1 MGRLAITISTLVAL
15 VVAGYLIVSGGS
27 GQHAHARTTPSVL
40 PPAQQAAGTTTQPRS
55 TTVPASPPAPTSP
68 APIGQTSRSQTS
80 TVITATR
87 TDCRWRRYRDGAIG
101 ADPSCAPGKLDPAVA
116 ANIGQTVCNAAW
128 VAAASRLQPPPS
140 AQALD
145 KLVIEYQLPG
155 NPVTYTLARV
165 IPVEDGGS
173 PTSPLNL
180 YPLPLNGFGGQRT
193 RTAVAEQLHDEI
205 CSHRITIAQAAK
217 TLEGDWLSK
226 GLPDDD

>member
-15 VVAGYLIVSGGS
+15 VVAGYLIISGGS
-27 GQHAHARTTPSVL
+27 GQNAHARTTPSVL
-40 PPAQQAAGTTTQPRS
+40 PPPQQAGGTTTQPS

-68 APIGQTSRSQTS
+68 APVGQPSRSQTS
-80 TVITATR
+80 TVVTATR
-87 TDCRWRRYRDGAIG
+87 TDCRWRQYRDGALS
-101 ADPSCAPGKLDPAVA
+101 ADPSCAPGKLAPAVA
-116 ANIGQTVCNAAW
+116 ANIEHTVCNAAW
-128 VAAASRLQPPPS
+128 VSATSRLQPPPS

-155 NPVTYTLARV
+155 NPVTYTPARV

-205 CSHRITIAQAAK
+205 CSHRITIAQATK

>member
-27 GQHAHARTTPSVL
+27 GRHAHAQTTPSVL
-40 PPAQQAAGTTTQPRS
+40 PPAQQAAGTTTQPG
-55 TTVPASPPAPTSP
+55 TTVPANSPAPTIP
-68 APIGQTSRSQTS
+68 APIGQTS

-87 TDCRWRRYRDGAIG
+87 TDCRWRQYRDGAIS

-116 ANIGQTVCNAAW
+116 ANIRQTVCSAAW
-128 VAAASRLQPPPS
+128 VTATSRLQPPTS
-140 AQALD
+140 SQALD

-165 IPVEDGGS
+165 VPVEDGGS
-173 PTSPLNL
+173 PTSPLNV
-180 YPLPLNGFGGQRT
+180 YPLPLNGFGGQPT
-193 RTAVAEQLHDEI
+193 RTAVTEQLHDEI